1 MDSIYFENK
10 GDFSKTFKFLNT
22 LTKGNYMRAM
32 LEKYGK
38 RGVEALAAATPVRT
52 GETASSWGYEI
63 EEKDGKITLTWTNS
77 HVEKHV
83 NIALIL
89 QYGHATRNGGY
100 VRGIDYINPALKP
113 IFEAMALEAW
123 KEVRDA

>member
-1 MDSIYFENK
+1 MNAIEFENE
-10 GDFSKTFKFLNT
+10 GDFSATFKFLNG

-52 GETASSWGYEI
+52 GRTASSWNYEI
-63 EEKDGKITLTWTNS
+63 EEKDGKITLAWTNS
-77 HVEKHV
+77 HIEKNV

-100 VRGIDYINPALKP
+100 VMGIDYINPALKP
-113 IFEAMALEAW
+113 IFDAMAVEAW
-123 KEVRDA
+123 KEVSGK